1 MNDLDKAQ
9 FYGGWIIFGS
19 SLVLILFGQ
28 TGAATYGGLA
38 IGAGVLAFVALRYRK
53 RRRGNRGAP

>member
-9 FYGGWIIFGS
+9 FFGGWIILGS

-28 TGAATYGGLA
+28 RGLATYGGLA
-38 IGAGVLAFVALRYRK
+38 IGAGVLAFVMLRYRK
-53 RRRGNRGAP
+53 NRR